1 MDGEGVH
8 RPRPPEDSDVDR
20 RIEDGQRQD
29 TLGVGD
35 GPFEIDPAADV
46 VHHKMRGVDGDLP
59 GAGFWIRQLC
69 LGEHLGSTEGAD
81 DHGAHELGPPD
92 GYSR

>member
-1 MDGEGVH
+1 VDGEGVH

-35 GPFEIDPAADV
+35 GPFETGPAADV

-59 GAGFWIRQLC
+59 GAGFWIRQLG
-69 LGEHLGSTEGAD
+69 LGEDLWSTEGAD
-81 DHGAHELGPPD
+81 DHGVHEL
-92 GYSR
+92 SS